1 MPRAVRL
8 LVPLLVAGISATLP
22 CPAARAQDTTA
33 IPVASNG
40 DSGIAPDSS
49 LLAPPPLVV
58 DSSIG
63 RAPLRATMGTATT
76 RSSTA
81 AGRRVSSAVR
91 RAAARSRD
99 LRVVVSVAERRLWA
113 LVGDDTLMS
122 APIAVG
128 TEGTLLYEGRS
139 WRFSTPRGVHRV
151 VAKDTAPVWTP
162 PDWHYVEVANRNG
175 LLMRPLPPGKS
186 VPLDDGTHLVVRDSV
201 VGVLYPDS
209 VFAPLPTD
217 EEIVFGDTLF
227 VPPIGTVNRRIA
239 GELGRFRLD
248 LGGGYLLHGTPDEAT
263 IGAAVTHGCVRLR
276 DEDVGWLYDHVPVGT
291 RVYIY

>member
-1 MPRAVRL
+1 MPNAVRSL
-8 LVPLLVAGISATLP
+8 LSLLAVAIAAATLP
-22 CPAARAQDTTA
+22 CPAARAQDA
-33 IPVASNG
+33 PAVPVATRDVPAL
-40 DSGIAPDSS
+40 DSA

-58 DSSIG
+58 DSAVGG
-63 RAPLRATMGTATT
+63 RPLRAATGTATART
-76 RSSTA
+76 STA
-81 AGRRVSSAVR
+81 AGRRVSKAVR
-91 RAAARSRD
+91 LAAARSRD
-99 LRVVVSVAERRLWA
+99 LRVVVSIADRRLWA

-122 APIAVG
+122 APVAVG
-128 TEGTLLYEGRS
+128 TEGTLAFEGRS
-139 WRFSTPRGVHRV
+139 WQFSTPRGVHRV

-175 LLMRPLPPGKS
+175 LQLRALRPGRA
-186 VPLDDGTHLVVRDSV
+186 VPLEDGTRLVARGSE

-209 VFAPLPTD
+209 VFAALPTD

-276 DEDVGWLYDHVPVGT
+276 DEDVEWLYDHVPVGT